1 MKQAIFLIEC
11 DTIDGRG
18 ASSITYAS
26 ESESDRDNAFDGIK
40 KENKP
45 WYRKTEKV
53 VDLGAIA
60 DSIWQNLNGLQRYA
74 LVKTFIKEGINS
86 ETLGLVQ

>member
-18 ASSITYAS
+18 PSSITYAS
-26 ESESDRDNAFDGIK
+26 ESEKDRDEAFEKIDK
-40 KENKP
+40 RNKP

-53 VDLGAIA
+53 VDLGSIA
-60 DSIWQNLNGLQRYA
+60 DSTWQSLNGLQRYA
-74 LVKTFIKEGINS
+74 LVKTLIKEGINS
-86 ETLGLVQ
+86 ETIRLV

>member
-18 ASSITYAS
+18 ASSITFAS
-26 ESESDRDNAFDGIK
+26 ESESDRDEAFEKID
-40 KENKP
+40 ERNKP
-45 WYRKTEKV
+45 WYKKTEKV

-60 DSIWQNLNGLQRYA
+60 DSTWQNLNGLQRYA
-74 LVKTFIKEGINS
+74 LAKTIIKEGTGN
-86 ETLGLVQ
+86 ETIRLV

>member
-18 ASSITYAS
+18 ASTITYAS
-26 ESESDRDNAFDGIK
+26 ESESDRDNVFDNIDK
-40 KENKP
+40 QSKP

-53 VDLGAIA
+53 IDLGSIA
-60 DSIWQNLNGLQRYA
+60 DSTWQSLNGLQRYA
-74 LVKTFIKEGINS
+74 LLKTFITEGING
-86 ETLGLVQ
+86 ETIRLV